1 MKFLFQAK
9 GADGKV
15 YDGRIDAISQ
25 SAAVSMI
32 RDKGMVPLSVELAQ
46 AVPFMKMDLER
57 IWEGVSLRELSVF
70 FRQLATLIGAKVSI
84 VLSLRTIGGQSEN
97 TYLKSAIDGM
107 ADDIE
112 NGSSFSEA
120 MGKYPPIFKELMIAM
135 VRAGELSG
143 NLQRSV
149 EFLAN
154 NAEKNYELNS
164 KIKGAMFYPLFVL
177 SFATIIG
184 FAVVSFV
191 IPKLTAVFN
200 GANVQLPWYTQ
211 ALMSLGSFM
220 SQYWPIV
227 LIAMIAIICGVIY
240 YMKTEDGRREWDM
253 FKMKLPVF
261 GNLYKYIYI
270 SRFSDNL
277 AVLLEGGIPIVRAL
291 TIVSEVVSSTT
302 YEAVILRAADEVR
315 SGGAMSNVLAR
326 SEYFPPIVSQMIK
339 IGEES
344 GKISEVLQNVST
356 FYTQETDRITRNLS
370 TMLEPIMIIFLG
382 GIVAVLVFS
391 VFVPIYDMTSSIQ

>member
-1 MKFLFQAK
+1 MKFSFQAK
-9 GADGKV
+9 GTDGKL
-15 YDGRIDAISQ
+15 YNGRIDAISQ
-25 SAAVSMI
+25 NAAVAMI
-32 RDKGMVPLSVELAQ
+32 RDKGMIPLSVELQ
-46 AVPFMKMDLER
+46 QSVRLLKMDLQR

-70 FRQLATLIGAKVSI
+70 FRQLATLVGAKVSI
-84 VLSLRTIGGQSEN
+84 VLSLRTISGQSEN
-97 TYLKSAIDGM
+97 AYLKSAIDGM

-112 NGSSFSEA
+112 NGASFSEA
-120 MGKYPPIFKELMIAM
+120 MGKYPPIFKELMVAM

-164 KIKGAMFYPLFVL
+164 KIKGAMFYPMFVMF
-177 SFATIIG
+177 FAFIIG

-191 IPKLTAVFN
+191 IPKLTAVFS
-200 GANVQLPWYTQ
+200 GTNVQLPWYTQ
-211 ALMSLGSFM
+211 ALMGLGNFM

-227 LIAMIAIICGVIY
+227 LIVIIAMAAGVFY
-240 YMKTEDGRREWDM
+240 YAKTEDGHREWDV
-253 FKMKLPVF
+253 FKMKLPIF

-291 TIVSEVVSSTT
+291 TIVGEVVSSTAF
-302 YEAVILRAADEVR
+302 EAVILRAADEVR
-315 SGGAMSNVLAR
+315 SGGSMSSVFAR
-326 SEYFPPIVSQMIK
+326 SEYFPPIVSEMLK

-344 GKISEVLQNVST
+344 GKVTEVLNDVST
-356 FYTQETDRITRNLS
+356 FYNQETDRITRNLS
-370 TMLEPIMIIFLG
+370 VMLEPIMIIFLG
-382 GIVAVLVFS
+382 AIVAVLVFS
-391 VFVPIYDMTSSIQ
+391 VFVPIYDMTSTIQ